1 MKFVPKMIAIIV
13 VLISISCIFNT
24 TSYGEVKNTS
34 TQMISEWQ
42 IKWTLEDNLT
52 AREST
57 LEQAEGWIDSNS
69 KQPLPTKPNP
79 NSSAWFK
86 IQLPEMNL
94 HTPTLL
100 IKTIYGRHIMV
111 RTSDTILYES
121 QRTYNYEQNKIMIPL
136 RTIDSNSVLF
146 IGVSGDK
153 QRIGFHN
160 QIVLGNNSELLPMFV
175 KKNLLDMILG
185 SSFIFVSFVML
196 ICSLFLRKIFLS
208 NWITLSIVILTIGI
222 LMITYSSYL
231 YSIDGGHGELYT
243 TLFDCALFILLPS
256 LTYFFEGIF
265 GVGYYGVIRHFR
277 RFQVGY
283 STLCCLCMFLNSMIS
298 DEYVGLYYF
307 ISVKIL
313 GSVIIFQCVL
323 LVITSILYAMKGN
336 KDAAILSIGLVLF
349 VGTSL
354 LEMIYFYSES
364 ENYDFFAWKWG
375 AVSFVTVLIIIIGRR
390 FAINHDQ
397 VVTYSKELELFNNE
411 LQRSEKIEIIGE
423 LAASVAH
430 EVRNPLQVTRG
441 FLQLLTKKYEQE
453 KQQEYLNLAL
463 EELDRAS
470 NIITDFLTFAKPE
483 LDHISVLN
491 IRDELIHI
499 EGILLPLAN
508 LSGGEITVNIPR
520 NLMIRG
526 NSSKFKQALINIIK
540 NSIESWHQE
549 GHIKIWAYRD
559 SSIIVIHIQDNGEG
573 MNEEEL
579 TRLGEPYFSNKTKG
593 TGLGL
598 MVTFRI
604 IEVMHGKIHFISQ
617 KGVGTETIITFPS
630 ISE

>member
-1 MKFVPKMIAIIV
+1 MKFVPKMIAIMV

-24 TSYGEVKNTS
+24 LSYGEVKNKSSQIIT
-34 TQMISEWQ
+34 EWQ
-42 IKWTLEDNLT
+42 IKWALEEDLT
-52 AREST
+52 GPNTA
-57 LEQAEGWIDSNS
+57 LEQAEGWIEKNS
-69 KQPLPTKPNP
+69 KQPLPTKPNHH
-79 NSSAWFK
+79 SSAWFK
-86 IQLPEMNL
+86 IQLPEMNSE
-94 HTPTLL
+94 TPTLL
-100 IKTIYGRHIMV
+100 MKTIYGRHIVV

-121 QRTYNYEQNKIMIPL
+121 ERTYNYDQNKIMVPL
-136 RTIDSNSVLF
+136 RTADPNEVLYV
-146 IGVSGDK
+146 GVASDK

-160 QIVLGNNSELLPMFV
+160 KITVGDYSELLPIFV
-175 KKNLLDMILG
+175 KTNLMDMILG
-185 SSFIFVSFVML
+185 SSFIFVSFIML
-196 ICSLFLRKIFLS
+196 ICSLFLRKHFLS
-208 NWITLSIVILTIGI
+208 SWISLSIVILTIGI
-222 LMITYSSYL
+222 LMVTYSSYL
-231 YSIDGGHGELYT
+231 YSIHGEWGGLYT

-256 LTYFFEGIF
+256 LTYFFEGVF
-265 GVGYYGVIRHFR
+265 GIGYYGVIRQFR
-277 RFQVGY
+277 RFQIGY
-283 STLCCLCMFLNSMIS
+283 SALCFICMLLNFMIS
-298 DEYVGLYYF
+298 DGYVGLYYF
-307 ISVKIL
+307 ISVRIL
-313 GSVIIFQCVL
+313 GSIIIFQCVL
-323 LVITSILYAMKGN
+323 LVMTSILHVIKGN
-336 KDAAILSIGLVLF
+336 KDAIILSVGLALF

-375 AVSFVTVLIIIIGRR
+375 ALSFVTVLIIIIGRR

-397 VVTYSKELELFNNE
+397 VVKYSKELELFNNE

-441 FLQLLTKKYEQE
+441 FLQLLSKKYEQK
-453 KQQEYLNLAL
+453 KQQEYLCMAL

-483 LDHISVLN
+483 LDHICMLN
-491 IRDELIHI
+491 IRDEVTHI

-508 LSGGEITVNIPR
+508 LSGGEIIVNIPR

-559 SSIIVIHIQDNGEG
+559 NSIIVIHIQDNGEG
-573 MNEEEL
+573 MNQEEL

-604 IEVMHGKIHFISQ
+604 IEVMNGKIHFISQ